1 MNMHANTLGDVGP
14 HDDPSYTGEQT
25 SDSLP
30 GMSMS
35 YYRDKAR
42 EFQVLLNSLDVAYT
56 SMIDSINSGLLP
68 QDYCNDLLALAAEYE
83 SHKSI
88 LKITAEAVNAGA
100 AIVNAAGGRMPQ
112 LSIPGTLGL
121 GPIALPLGTIAAIGT
136 IAALT
141 AWGMSWLG
149 GYNDRAKLQMTLDA
163 QATPEGR
170 AQVARDVQQSDAAL
184 KAADVTIFGALS
196 GSVKW
201 IALGVLGYFAY
212 KYFNGHKLLK

>member
-1 MNMHANTLGDVGP
+1 MSTLGDIGP

-42 EFQVLLNSLDVAYT
+42 EFQVLLNSLDAAYT
-56 SMIDSINSGLLP
+56 SMIDSINSGLIP
-68 QDYCNDLLALAAEYE
+68 QDYADDLLSLAADYE
-83 SHKSI
+83 AHKTI
-88 LKITAEAVNAGA
+88 LKVTAEAVNAGA
-100 AIVNAAGGRMPQ
+100 AIVNSAGGRMPQ

-121 GPIALPLGTIAAIGT
+121 GPIALPLGTLVAIGT
-136 IAALT
+136 IGALT
-141 AWGMSWLG
+141 AWGMSWLN
-149 GYNDRAKLQMTLDA
+149 GYNDRAKLQMSLDA

-184 KAADVTIFGALS
+184 KAADVTIFGAMS
-196 GSVKW
+196 SSIKW
-201 IALGVLGYFAY
+201 IALGLLGFFAY
-212 KYFNGHKLLK
+212 RYANGHKLLK

>member
-1 MNMHANTLGDVGP
+1 MNTLGDVGP

-42 EFQVLLNSLDVAYT
+42 EFQVLLNSLDTAYL
-56 SMIDSINSGLLP
+56 SMIETINSGAVS
-68 QDYCNDLLALAAEYE
+68 QEYANDLQALANDYE
-83 SHKSI
+83 SHKTI
-88 LKITAEAVNAGA
+88 LKVTAEGINAGA
-100 AIVNAAGGRMPQ
+100 AIINSAGGRMPQ
-112 LSIPGTLGL
+112 LSIPGTLGFVQIPL
-121 GPIALPLGTIAAIGT
+121 ATAALIGT

-141 AWGMSWLG
+141 AWGMSLLS
-149 GYNDRAKLQMTLDA
+149 GYNDRAKLEMTLNA

-170 AQVARDVQQSDAAL
+170 AQVARDVQRSDAAL

-201 IALGVLGYFAY
+201 IAIGVLGFFAY